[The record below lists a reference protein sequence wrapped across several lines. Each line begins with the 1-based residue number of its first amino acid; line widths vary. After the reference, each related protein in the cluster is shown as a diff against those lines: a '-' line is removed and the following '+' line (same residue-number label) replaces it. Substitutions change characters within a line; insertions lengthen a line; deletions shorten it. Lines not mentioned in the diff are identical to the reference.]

1 MRGVLWAIVVGVM
14 GSACGAPPPSI
25 DAGPHDSGIHY
36 GPPTGA
42 LCPTTNPPTYSGFGQ
57 AFFATYCTRC
67 HASTLVGDAARN
79 GAPDGFDYD
88 TLAGVRAHIREIDEA
103 AAIGPSASNRIMPL
117 SAPRPTDAERTTLG
131 QLLAC
136 GVPE

>member
-1 MRGVLWAIVVGVM
+1 MRALLSSSVLLVLVG
-14 GSACGAPPPSI
+14 CGAPPPAV

-36 GPPTGA
+36 GPPTA
-42 LCPTTNPPTYSGFGQ
+42 AVCPTTNPPTYAGFGQ
-57 AFFATYCTRC
+57 SFFATYCTRC
-67 HASTLVGDAARN
+67 HAAALVGDARN

-88 TLAGVRAHIREIDEA
+88 TIEGVRAHIREIDEA

-136 GVPE
+136 GVLP